1 MDLHLAGKTVLV
13 TGASKGIGLACAK
26 GLAAEGCHLHLASRT
41 EVDLQKAADE
51 IRSAHQVNVTIHPGD
66 IAGKGNA
73 EKLAA
78 ACSDID
84 ILVNNAG
91 AIPPGTILDVDEE
104 RWRDAW
110 NLKVFGYINLTRA
123 LYPVLKAKGGGV
135 IVNVLGMAGFSPN
148 FAYIAGSTGNAGL
161 MHFTRAMGGRSV
173 DDGIR
178 VVGCNPGLVVTE
190 RMVTMC
196 KGWARD
202 QFGDENRWEE
212 MVQKDPPP
220 GKPEEIADLVVY
232 LASDRA
238 SHVTGTVINID
249 GGKSSR

>member
-1 MDLHLAGKTVLV
+1 MDLHLAGKTALV

-26 GLAAEGCHLHLASRT
+26 ALAAEGCHLHLASRT
-41 EVDLQKAADE
+41 EADLRQAADE
-51 IRSAHQVNVTIHPGD
+51 IRASHQVNVTVHPVD
-66 IAGKGNA
+66 IAVQGNS
-73 EKLAA
+73 ERLAA
-78 ACSDID
+78 ACGDID

-91 AIPPGTILDVDEE
+91 AIPPGTIMDVDEN
-104 RWRDAW
+104 RWREAW
-110 NLKVFGYINLTRA
+110 DLKVFGYINLTRA

-135 IVNVLGMAGFSPN
+135 VVNVLGMAGFTPN

-190 RMVTMC
+190 RMITMC
-196 KGWARD
+196 KGWAKD
-202 QFGDENRWEE
+202 KFGDESRWQEV
-212 MVQKDPPP
+212 VQQNPPP

-232 LASDRA
+232 LASSRA
-238 SHVTGTVINID
+238 SHISGTVINID
-249 GGKSSR
+249 GGASSR